1 MCRWVGYFGSP
12 LRLEELVYNTSHSLI
27 EQSRSARQTSR
38 VTNADGFGLGWYGT
52 SETPGVYH
60 SVSPAWSD
68 RNLQE
73 LAAQIESPL
82 FLAHVRASTGTP
94 VQQTNCHPF
103 RWGRWLFVH
112 NGFVRDYARLRRDLL
127 LAVDPRFFGAIEG
140 TTDSELLFYLA
151 LTFGLDD
158 DALPALERMAGF
170 VEATA
175 QRFGIEDAVQMTLGL
190 SDGERLYAVRYASA
204 SKPNSLYVSN
214 DARDVQLLHPK
225 TSGSRASRRRIARS
239 SRSPSRSCPGSGESC
254 PRQPPS
260 SCNLAPTRRSR
271 SRPVAPS
278 NRGSAYRSRH
288 EWSAS
293 PRSRRRDC
301 GGRDRRGG
309 RDGGLR
315 RVLR

>member
-12 LRLEELVYNTSHSLI
+12 LRLEELVYNTTHSLI
-27 EQSRSARQTSR
+27 EQSRSARQTSHL
-38 VTNADGFGLGWYGT
+38 TNADGFGLGWYGT
-52 SETPGVYH
+52 SETPGVYR
-60 SVSPAWSD
+60 SISPAWSN

-94 VQQTNCHPF
+94 VQETNCHPF

-127 LAVDPRFFGAIEG
+127 LAVDPRYFAAIEG

-175 QRFGIEDAVQMTLGL
+175 QRFGIEDAVQMTLGV

-214 DARDVQLLHPK
+214 DARDVQLLHPENERIQRF
-225 TSGSRASRRRIARS
+225 SAEDRAVVSE
-239 SRSPSRSCPGSGESC
+239 PLEELPGLWREVPASTAIVVQPGADQEVAFT
-254 PRQPPS
+254 PRP
-260 SCNLAPTRRSR
+260 
-271 SRPVAPS
+271 
-278 NRGSAYRSRH
+278 
-288 EWSAS
+288 
-293 PRSRRRDC
+293 
-301 GGRDRRGG
+301 
-309 RDGGLR
+309 
-315 RVLR
+315 

>member
-12 LRLEELVYNTSHSLI
+12 LRLEELVYNTAHSLI
-27 EQSRSARQTSR
+27 EQSRSARQTSHL
-38 VTNADGFGLGWYGT
+38 TNADGFGLGWYGT
-52 SETPGVYH
+52 SEAPGVYH
-60 SVSPAWSD
+60 SVAPAWND

-94 VQQTNCHPF
+94 VQETNCHPF

-127 LAVDPRFFGAIEG
+127 LAVDARFFEAIEG

-158 DALPALERMAGF
+158 EALPALERMAGF

-175 QRFGIEDAVQMTLGL
+175 QRFGIEDAVQMTLGV

-214 DARDVQLLHPK
+214 DARDVQQLHPDNERIQSFSEEDRAVVSEPLEELPGLWREVPEA
-225 TSGSRASRRRIARS
+225 TAIVVQPGADEEVAFSPRASWR
-239 SRSPSRSCPGSGESC
+239 
-254 PRQPPS
+254 
-260 SCNLAPTRRSR
+260 
-271 SRPVAPS
+271 
-278 NRGSAYRSRH
+278 
-288 EWSAS
+288 
-293 PRSRRRDC
+293 
-301 GGRDRRGG
+301 
-309 RDGGLR
+309 
-315 RVLR
+315 

>member
-27 EQSRSARQTSR
+27 EQSRSARKTSHL
-38 VTNADGFGLGWYGT
+38 TNADGFGLGWYGT
-52 SETPGVYH
+52 SERPGLYH
-60 SVSPAWSD
+60 SVAPAWSD

-103 RWGRWLFVH
+103 RWDRWLFVH

-127 LAVDPRFFGAIEG
+127 LAVDPRFFEAIEG

-151 LTFGLDD
+151 LTFGLDE

-175 QRFGIEDAVQMTLGL
+175 QRFGVEDALQMTLGL

-204 SKPNSLYVSN
+204 STANSLYVSN
-214 DARDVQLLHPK
+214 DARDVQLLHPDNERIQGFSPEDRAIVSEPLEELPGLWREVPAS
-225 TSGSRASRRRIARS
+225 TAIVVQPGADEEVAFRPAASR
-239 SRSPSRSCPGSGESC
+239 
-254 PRQPPS
+254 Q
-260 SCNLAPTRRSR
+260 LT
-271 SRPVAPS
+271 
-278 NRGSAYRSRH
+278 
-288 EWSAS
+288 
-293 PRSRRRDC
+293 
-301 GGRDRRGG
+301 
-309 RDGGLR
+309 
-315 RVLR
+315 

>member
-12 LRLEELVYNTSHSLI
+12 LRLEELVYNTTHSLI

-52 SETPGVYH
+52 SERPGVYH

-94 VQQTNCHPF
+94 VQHTNCHPF

-204 SKPNSLYVSN
+204 STPNSLYVSN
-214 DARDVQLLHPK
+214 DARDVQLLHPDNERIQ
-225 TSGSRASRRRIARS
+225 SFAQEDRAVVSE
-239 SRSPSRSCPGSGESC
+239 PLEELPGLWREVPASMAIVV
-254 PRQPPS
+254 QPG
-260 SCNLAPTRRSR
+260 ADEEVAF
-271 SRPVAPS
+271 RP
-278 NRGSAYRSRH
+278 RGS
-288 EWSAS
+288 EQ
-293 PRSRRRDC
+293 PRA
-301 GGRDRRGG
+301 GVPFP
-309 RDGGLR
+309 L
-315 RVLR
+315 